1 MNTVPTMKLVALFSR
16 LALTGLAAFIL
27 GVALDTQPL
36 ALFAAAI
43 GTLVLLVVAGDY
55 APRASLRPFR
65 PTDIVPFAPTPAPIE
80 TPEKLA
86 A

>member
-1 MNTVPTMKLVALFSR
+1 MKLVALFSR
-16 LALTGLAAFIL
+16 LALAGVAAFLL

-36 ALFAAAI
+36 ALFALAV

-55 APRASLRPFR
+55 APRAALPRSRPA
-65 PTDIVPFAPTPAPIE
+65 DIVPFAPAANQVVA
-80 TPEKLA
+80 KLA

>member
-1 MNTVPTMKLVALFSR
+1 MNTVPAMKLVALFSR
-16 LALTGLAAFIL
+16 LALTGLAAFLL

-36 ALFAAAI
+36 ALFALAV

-55 APRASLRPFR
+55 APRTSLRRSR
-65 PTDIVPFAPTPAPIE
+65 PADIVPFAHTPSPIE
-80 TPEKLA
+80 TPANLA